1 MEDPMTAE
9 AKENQTAVHFD
20 KIGQVAITVNDL
32 ARSRDFY
39 KDTLGMNLLFDASS
53 MAFFQCGEVRFMIGT
68 SRETVSPGGTI
79 LYFKVQDIHETHT
92 VLIEQGVIFTHPP
105 HLVARMP
112 DHELWMA
119 FFDDPD
125 GYQLALMC
133 EVPNA

>member
-1 MEDPMTAE
+1 MIDETGAS
-9 AKENQTAVHFD
+9 QTTLHFD

-53 MAFFQCGEVRFMIGT
+53 MAFFQCGDVRFMIGT
-68 SRETVSPGGTI
+68 SRGAVSPGGTI
-79 LYFKVQDIHETHT
+79 LYFKVQDIHETHA

>member
-1 MEDPMTAE
+1 MTDESGAS
-9 AKENQTAVHFD
+9 QLTVRFD

-39 KDTLGMNLLFDASS
+39 KNTLGMNLLFDASS
-53 MAFFQCGEVRFMIGT
+53 MAFFQCGEVRFMIGI

-79 LYFKVQDIHETHT
+79 LYFKVQDILGMHT
-92 VLIEQGVIFTHPP
+92 ALIEQGVAFTHPP

-119 FFDDPD
+119 FFNDPD
-125 GYQLALMC
+125 GYQLAMMC

>member
-1 MEDPMTAE
+1 MTDESGASQL
-9 AKENQTAVHFD
+9 KVHFD

-39 KDTLGMNLLFDASS
+39 KNTLGMNLLFDASS
-53 MAFFQCGEVRFMIGT
+53 MAFFQCGEVRFMIGI
-68 SRETVSPGGTI
+68 SRQTVSPGGTI
-79 LYFKVQDIHETHT
+79 LYFKVQDILGTHT
-92 VLIEQGVIFTHPP
+92 VLIEQGVAFTHPP

-119 FFDDPD
+119 FFNDPD
-125 GYQLALMC
+125 GYQLAMMC